1 MDTQYID
8 NCSTFDIRITELQRM
23 VIAEALEEYNAKH
36 SGEPDGRCIRDE
48 ANSLEAL
55 FSQLDEPLHTEGI
68 NSFVEEL

>member
-23 VIAEALEEYNAKH
+23 IIAEALEEYNAKH
-36 SGEPDGRCIRDE
+36 KGEHDGRCIRDE
-48 ANSLEAL
+48 ANSLEGL
-55 FSQLDEPLHTEGI
+55 FSQLDEPLHTDGI